1 MTTLVRQL
9 LLSRPV
15 LISGAVLLGAR
26 EFVALQR
33 SQAIAATRNVRRTV
47 H

>member
-1 MTTLVRQL
+1 MAILVRQI

-33 SQAIAATRNVRRTV
+33 SQALAATRNVLRN
-47 H
+47 